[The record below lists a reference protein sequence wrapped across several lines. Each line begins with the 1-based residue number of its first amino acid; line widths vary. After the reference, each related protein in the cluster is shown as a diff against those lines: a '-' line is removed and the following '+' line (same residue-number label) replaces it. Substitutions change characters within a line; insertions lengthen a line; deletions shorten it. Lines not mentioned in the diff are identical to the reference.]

1 MPYRPQNLS
10 ATDLEPAVSS
20 IMHDDPQS
28 GGAERRLNY
37 YIMLYQR
44 AHTHT
49 HICCG
54 NVITGRRIVEWTTN
68 DQCSTFILLV
78 WFTCAFFRRPAE
90 AKYNN
95 NIHLWIIDNDEHTH
109 THKYTRVADTTE
121 GLQVDVDFVS
131 WSCQQPFERG
141 YAICNVHLA
150 IAIGMQRNRKLLY
163 LPPRS
168 KFSECISNRPL
179 VQPMEP
185 ISPVIIIR
193 LLNAFFIS
201 FPLHHSNCI
210 KH

>member
-54 NVITGRRIVEWTTN
+54 NVITGRRIVEWTRN

-95 NIHLWIIDNDEHTH
+95 NIHLWIIDNNEHTH
-109 THKYTRVADTTE
+109 TQIHACGWHYRRLTGRCWFCFMVMPAAIWAWLCYVQCASCHCYWDATQPKTTLPTAEIKILWVYFQSPPRPAD
-121 GLQVDVDFVS
+121 G
-131 WSCQQPFERG
+131 
-141 YAICNVHLA
+141 AHLTSNNHSLA
-150 IAIGMQRNRKLLY
+150 QCLLY
-163 LPPRS
+163 LIPTAS
-168 KFSECISNRPL
+168 L
-179 VQPMEP
+179 
-185 ISPVIIIR
+185 
-193 LLNAFFIS
+193 
-201 FPLHHSNCI
+201 
-210 KH
+210 

>member
-1 MPYRPQNLS
+1 
-10 ATDLEPAVSS
+10 
-20 IMHDDPQS
+20 MHDDPQS

-54 NVITGRRIVEWTTN
+54 NVITGRRIVEWTRN

-131 WSCQQPFERG
+131 WSCQQPWMVCTRIW
-141 YAICNVHLA
+141 AWLCCMHLA

-168 KFSECISNRPL
+168 KFSNVYFQSPPRPADGAHLTSNNHSL
-179 VQPMEP
+179 AQC
-185 ISPVIIIR
+185 
-193 LLNAFFIS
+193 LLYLIPTAS
-201 FPLHHSNCI
+201 L
-210 KH
+210 